1 MAKKDRT
8 DVHVAPAREPGRVVR
23 RTFPG
28 PTDARAALRVQ
39 FSRRAYG
46 DLTAH
51 AKESLDAEVCGVL
64 VGEVCEDGEGLFV
77 DVRAVVR
84 GNAAR
89 EARAHVTFTH
99 ETWNQIH
106 AVIDRDYRDFAIVGW
121 YHTHP
126 GFGVEFSAMDRFI
139 QQNFFPA
146 QTQVAFL
153 TDPLGGDTSLCFN
166 GDGGIEY
173 VDRFW
178 VDGREHAAKV
188 PGAPESAGAAGAAAA
203 GGGGADVR
211 RDIERLESRI
221 TQLINAHDEQRTNF
235 YRMLTVTLVT
245 VCLVILGFVGYELYL
260 AKVDRLEPPR
270 STRNYIP
277 IPLKVGDKT
286 IFVGLEVV
294 EWNVPPSLDALLDK
308 AARAEVDRL
317 AEEQKLLQELQRK
330 QQQKR
335 TPKPGKKP

>member
-1 MAKKDRT
+1 MAKKDRI
-8 DVHVAPAREPGRVVR
+8 DVRVAPAREPGRVVR
-23 RTFPG
+23 RTFRG
-28 PTDARAALRVQ
+28 PDDARAALRVH

-46 DLTAH
+46 ELTAH

-64 VGEVCEDGEGLFV
+64 VGEVCEDDQGLFV
-77 DVRAVVR
+77 DVHAVVR

-106 AVIDRDYRDFAIVGW
+106 AAIDRDYRDFAIVGW

-146 QTQVAFL
+146 TTQVAFL

-166 GDGGIEY
+166 GDGGIAY

-188 PGAPESAGAAGAAAA
+188 PGAPEPGIAAGAAGA
-203 GGGGADVR
+203 GGGGVDVR

-221 TQLINAHDEQRTNF
+221 AQLINAHDEQRTNF
-235 YRMLTVTLVT
+235 HRMLTVTLVT
-245 VCLVILGFVGYELYL
+245 VCLVILGFVGYQLYL
-260 AKVDRLEPPR
+260 ARTDRLEPPR
-270 STRNYIP
+270 STHNYIP
-277 IPLKVGDKT
+277 VPLKLGDKVVY
-286 IFVGLEVV
+286 VGLEVV
-294 EWNVPPSLDALLDK
+294 QWDVPPSLDAMMEKL
-308 AARAEVDRL
+308 ARAEIERR
-317 AEEQKLLQELQRK
+317 AEEQRLLQELQRK
-330 QQQKR
+330 QQQQR
-335 TPKPGKKP
+335 TPKPGKRP

>member
-8 DVHVAPAREPGRVVR
+8 DVHVAPARETGRVVR

-28 PTDARAALRVQ
+28 PADARAALRVH
-39 FSRRAYG
+39 FSRKAYG

-64 VGEVCEDGEGLFV
+64 VGEVCEDDQGLFV
-77 DVRAVVR
+77 DVRALVR

-106 AVIDRDYRDFAIVGW
+106 AVMDRDYRDFAIVGW

-139 QQNFFPA
+139 QQNFFSA
-146 QTQVAFL
+146 RTQVAFL

-166 GDGGIEY
+166 GNGGIEY

-178 VDGREHAAKV
+178 VDGREHSAKV
-188 PGAPESAGAAGAAAA
+188 PGAPESAIAAGATAA
-203 GGGGADVR
+203 GGGCPDVR

-235 YRMLTVTLVT
+235 YRMLTVTVVT
-245 VCLVILGFVGYELYL
+245 VCLVILGFVGYQLYL
-260 AKVDRLEPPR
+260 ARTDRLEPPR
-270 STRNYIP
+270 STRNFIP
-277 IPLKVGDKT
+277 VPLKVDDK
-286 IFVGLEVV
+286 IVYVGLEVV
-294 EWNVPPSLDALLDK
+294 QWDVPPSLDAMMDK
-308 AARAEVDRL
+308 LARAEVERR
-317 AEEQKLLQELQRK
+317 AEEQKLLQELQKK
-330 QQQKR
+330 QQKQ
-335 TPKPGKKP
+335 TPNPGKRP